1 MRTSPQET
9 EKTIHKPRMD
19 TNGREDKNLDPTA
32 DKRRWAQID
41 FREPFRL
48 SLSYAVSLCLFAFI
62 CVHSPFVLRPSFVR
76 VVSHFAVAISVD
88 FSLRAAR

>member
-1 MRTSPQET
+1 
-9 EKTIHKPRMD
+9 MD

-48 SLSYAVSLCLFAFI
+48 SLQYAVSLCLFAFI
-62 CVHSPFVLRPSFVR
+62 RVHSQFVLCPGVN
-76 VVSHFAVAISVD
+76 HFAVATSVD
-88 FSLRAAR
+88 FSFRAA